1 MRVLVGFL
9 TLEARGIA
17 NASENKTAVNHIK
30 IHFMENEVIWLT
42 REEGIYHF
50 IWLMNNP

>member
-9 TLEARGIA
+9 TLEARGIV
-17 NASENKTAVNHIK
+17 NASENKTALSHIK
-30 IHFMENEVIWLT
+30 IHFMENEIIWLT